1 MSDDNVLSADGE
13 RALGMALV
21 RRAYPGDAHFR
32 TAVQGQ
38 PSPEDVV
45 GLLDAATLNSSAG
58 ICLAPAEAARLLQ
71 RMGAQPWSVESGPA
85 QGPGQAQGAAY
96 EVVVALGGAR
106 RTVHVQRFPQPH
118 VRNVS

>member
-1 MSDDNVLSADGE
+1 MNDDNVLSADGE

-45 GLLDAATLNSSAG
+45 SLLDAATLNGAAG

-71 RMGAQPWSVESGPA
+71 RMAVQPWSVE
-85 QGPGQAQGAAY
+85 PGSVRGQGAGY
-96 EVVVALGGAR
+96 DVVVALGGAR

-118 VRNVS
+118 VRRVS